1 MEKKIKLL
9 AILMVT
15 IVLAASIVGVI
26 ILSGAAKGKTYTNV
40 SSVRLQVFGN
50 ANEDDTIDQRD
61 IDFISEVIA
70 GDRSASNLT
79 DANQDGV
86 IDQKDI
92 DQVEAI
98 IDHEETRLYYVD
110 IDGYNA
116 SVHYPVQTM
125 IAIYTKYVEVVRVLN
140 ATDMIIGV
148 DDSVG
153 TYKTFF
159 PTLTSLPS
167 VGNRF
172 TPDVEKILAIDPDIY
187 FTGTRNNYDSA
198 LETKLSANGTD
209 IDVVRLPTWEYG
221 KTTQGLL
228 TLAYILGKEERAYEY
243 LEWHDSLLKS
253 ITDKIATIPTEDRVT
268 VLLDSVGNKARSTG
282 SGDYENSQI
291 AGAINIGGELSGGI
305 YPVYDVEWVI
315 EKNPDFI
322 IGLITAGYNGN
333 LTDLQARYDVL
344 AAQFN
349 ATDAVKNGNL
359 HIMAFDI
366 MNGASYLVSI
376 AYQAKWYYPDLFADL
391 DPQKIHQ
398 EYLDT
403 FCGGID
409 LDVSTLGGFV
419 L

>member
-15 IVLAASIVGVI
+15 TVLAASIAGVI
-26 ILSGAAKGKTYTNV
+26 LLSGAAKGKTYTNV

-50 ANEDDTIDQRD
+50 ANEDDTIDQR
-61 IDFISEVIA
+61 
-70 GDRSASNLT
+70 
-79 DANQDGV
+79 
-86 IDQKDI
+86 DI

-172 TPDVEKILAIDPDIY
+172 TPDVEKILAVDPDIY

>member
-15 IVLAASIVGVI
+15 TVLAASIAGVI
-26 ILSGAAKGKTYTNV
+26 LLSGAAKGKTYTNV

-70 GDRSASNLT
+70 GDCSASNLT

-86 IDQKDI
+86 IDQRDI

-172 TPDVEKILAIDPDIY
+172 TPDVEKILAVDPDIY